1 MDLIIPI
8 RRKEPFVTGDV
19 DLTRR
24 VIGAAG
30 RKSLFMNLYSCS

>member
-1 MDLIIPI
+1 MP
-8 RRKEPFVTGDV
+8 VTGDV

-24 VIGAAG
+24 VISAAV